1 MSRILINDRTTTV
14 LLEKVVYA
22 ETPGARLR
30 GLLGRASLAEDT
42 GLLIRPCRSI
52 HMWFMRFPID
62 AAFLDRDMRVLKIT
76 RNLRP
81 WQLAFA
87 PRQTHCVLETAA
99 GTLSDLDI
107 GEQLQIAED
116 QQVGFPTSV

>member
-1 MSRILINDRTTTV
+1 MSRILTKDGRV
-14 LLEKVVYA
+14 VVSRVVYA
-22 ETPGARLR
+22 ETPTARLR
-30 GLLGRASLAEDT
+30 GLLGRGALAEDT

-62 AAFLDRDMRVLKIT
+62 AAFLDRDMRVLKIA

-87 PRQTHCVLETAA
+87 PRQTHCVLETAKGILA
-99 GTLSDLDI
+99 DLTVGDPLCI
-107 GEQLQIAED
+107 ED
-116 QQVGFPTSV
+116 